1 MKKYNLL
8 FLLALLPLTACVSDK
23 VPEGAL
29 KWDATT
35 LEYRQM
41 QSRRY
46 ETKDEKKV
54 VVACAALL
62 QDLGFNLTE
71 SEVGVGLVAA
81 EKDRTAVES
90 GQVAG
95 KVLMAALFGAQ
106 IAIDKSQK
114 LKASV
119 VTKPT
124 ENGVFVRVTFQR
136 IVINENN
143 VVSKLEPLNDPK
155 QYQEFFSKLSKSLF
169 LTANE
174 I

>member
-1 MKKYNLL
+1 MEKYALLIVPVL
-8 FLLALLPLTACVSDK
+8 FLGFGCVSNT
-23 VPEGAL
+23 VPKAAL
-29 KWDATT
+29 QWDSTT

-41 QSRRY
+41 QSRKFDTDD
-46 ETKDEKKV
+46 ETKVIKG
-54 VVACAALL
+54 CAALL

-71 SEVGVGLVAA
+71 SATEVGLVTADK
-81 EKDRTAVES
+81 ERTAVES

-95 KVLMAALFGAQ
+95 KVAMALLFGAHM
-106 IAIDKSQK
+106 AIDTEQRI
-114 LKASV
+114 KASI
-119 VTKPT
+119 VTKPV
-124 ENGVFVRVTFQR
+124 EGGVVVRVTFQR

-169 LTANE
+169 LNANE